1 MANTKFEKKLRTC
14 PRTCKRDGQ
23 GHVPDINNNDNN
35 NYIYLYLFNIY
46 ISKVQNCNFEEKR
59 LVMSELTKNTDY
71 QALEPKI
78 QTKLFA
84 ELMSANSLNKKGQET
99 YEK

>member
-1 MANTKFEKKLRTC
+1 
-14 PRTCKRDGQ
+14 
-23 GHVPDINNNDNN
+23 
-35 NYIYLYLFNIY
+35 
-46 ISKVQNCNFEEKR
+46 
-59 LVMSELTKNTDY
+59 MSELTKNTDY